1 MTANTDPS
9 LSETTVTVT
18 VNGISVTVG
27 EFDEMSNTECENTVT
42 ATVAHVLDDAG
53 YASTEYRLYK
63 DVTLAERNISHR
75 ITGTHD
81 FEDGSRYVAV
91 PNTAFHLDGNEY
103 HTKTSEPTS
112 TTTGRTT
119 GTTSTSTSTTT
130 TSASV
135 TEQQY
140 Q

>member
-27 EFDEMSNTECENTVT
+27 EFDEMSNTERENTVT

-53 YASTEYRLYK
+53 YAATEYRLYK

-103 HTKTSEPTS
+103 HTQTSETTRTTTE
-112 TTTGRTT
+112 TTTGTS
-119 GTTSTSTSTTT
+119 STSTSTTT